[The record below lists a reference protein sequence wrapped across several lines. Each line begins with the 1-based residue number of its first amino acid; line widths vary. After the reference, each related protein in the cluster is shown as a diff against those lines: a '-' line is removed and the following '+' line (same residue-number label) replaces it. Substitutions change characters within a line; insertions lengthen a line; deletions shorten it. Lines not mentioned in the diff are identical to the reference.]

1 MLAAYETVLSPGHEI
16 VKAKYYGQNFLATIT
31 TCNAT
36 LLQLLDKLQE
46 NIARI
51 TWPLRRNKK
60 VLAKMDSLIVTG
72 LPLL

>member
-1 MLAAYETVLSPGHEI
+1 MLAADETVLTQGRQEI
-16 VKAKYYGQNFLATIT
+16 NKAKYYGQTFVATIT

-51 TWPLRRNKK
+51 TWPLKK
-60 VLAKMDSLIVTG
+60 E
-72 LPLL
+72 